1 MFICFLNLFGMH
13 LNLFVRIIS
22 VKEAVFSLINCARNR
37 VHVKKIVQSNLIC
50 FDGILCSELI

>member
-22 VKEAVFSLINCARNR
+22 VKEAVFSLINCAEG
-37 VHVKKIVQSNLIC
+37 LAP
-50 FDGILCSELI
+50 FE